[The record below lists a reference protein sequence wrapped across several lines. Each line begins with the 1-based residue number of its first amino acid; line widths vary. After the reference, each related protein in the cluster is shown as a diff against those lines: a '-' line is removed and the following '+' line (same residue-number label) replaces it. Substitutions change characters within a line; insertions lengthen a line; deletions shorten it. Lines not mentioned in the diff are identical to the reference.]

1 MVLAVWLIV
10 KGLSAP
16 VFRTLLESQDSATRN
31 DILGERNGRVLGP
44 GASAHR
50 TDPPGLPD
58 PSVRPRRRALRR
70 AGCVKRHCGYGSFA
84 GTSDSPAP
92 GRLGSREGA
101 LMENATH
108 AASIVVPTTRITP
121 YMRVRFTTDDS
132 ELVIEFRAFNL
143 YPVGPGYGDQVE
155 QLGRDVVPKVRAA
168 L

>member
-1 MVLAVWLIV
+1 
-10 KGLSAP
+10 
-16 VFRTLLESQDSATRN
+16 
-31 DILGERNGRVLGP
+31 
-44 GASAHR
+44 
-50 TDPPGLPD
+50 
-58 PSVRPRRRALRR
+58 
-70 AGCVKRHCGYGSFA
+70 
-84 GTSDSPAP
+84 
-92 GRLGSREGA
+92 
-101 LMENATH
+101 MENATH